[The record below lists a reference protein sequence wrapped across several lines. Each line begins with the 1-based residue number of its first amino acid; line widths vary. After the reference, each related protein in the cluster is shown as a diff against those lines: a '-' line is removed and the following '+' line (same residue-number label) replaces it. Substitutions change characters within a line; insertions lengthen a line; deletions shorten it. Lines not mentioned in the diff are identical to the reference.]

1 MREIFGILFYR
12 ASFSIMDFDEREN
25 IFLLFKN
32 CKKNSVPY

>member
-12 ASFSIMDFDEREN
+12 ASFSIMDFDGREN

-32 CKKNSVPY
+32 SKKNSVPY